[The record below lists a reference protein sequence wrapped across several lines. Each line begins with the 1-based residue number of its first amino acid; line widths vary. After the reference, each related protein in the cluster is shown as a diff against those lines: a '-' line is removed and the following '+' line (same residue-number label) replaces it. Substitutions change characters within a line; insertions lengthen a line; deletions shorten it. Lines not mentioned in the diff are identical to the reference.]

1 MNILKNITT
10 HAYATSPF
18 YIGLSEEY
26 AEIVQDSFETLP
38 IVTKQEILTSRLPL
52 QSMDYMH
59 GSLSEDLIN
68 MYTSGSTG
76 QCMEIL
82 WNRYDFD
89 RSLVPLWIYRKK
101 YYGISPKDKMCYF
114 YTVNEP
120 GREDTAYFING
131 NALAFSKC
139 ALDEERL
146 VQIYDKILE
155 YEPVWMILQPSMAAI
170 LIEIARKNG
179 LSPIGSLK
187 YIEFTGEMLSDTLRS
202 EVKDFFGCSIA
213 NQYGCQEV
221 NTIAYECPQ
230 GNLHCNASV
239 VKTEVVEDGQSVYE
253 TEGDVVITSLCN
265 KATPFIRYNLGDRA
279 ILHKNCNCACGNKG
293 DIIELTSG
301 RNNDWILNEDGTKV
315 NAYIFARAVECINYE
330 FDNAVKQFQI
340 IQTDYDAFTVRLALD
355 DMSVADEIEEV
366 FAEYVLQPSLQYAEY
381 NFEFFRF
388 LLPDGRSGKLKYFI
402 NEIG

>member
-1 MNILKNITT
+1 MIKLKDVIT
-10 HAYATSPF
+10 HAYQTTPF
-18 YIGLSEEY
+18 YISLSEKHD
-26 AEIVQDSFETLP
+26 EINLESLVTLP
-38 IVTKQEILTSRLPL
+38 VITKKDILTSRMPL
-52 QSMDYMH
+52 QSMDYMY
-59 GSLSEDLIN
+59 GLLSEALIN

-82 WNRYDFD
+82 WNKHDFN
-89 RSLVPLWIYRKK
+89 RSLIPLWIYRKK
-101 YYGISPKDKMCYF
+101 YYGINPKDKMCYF

-120 GREDTAYFING
+120 GSEDTAYFLNK

-146 VQIYDKILE
+146 VDIYNKILE
-155 YEPVWMILQPSMAAI
+155 FKPVWLNLQPSMAAI
-170 LIEIARKNG
+170 LLETAKENDLPPIE
-179 LSPIGSLK
+179 SLK
-187 YIEFTGEMLSDTLRS
+187 YIEFTGEMLTDILRS
-202 EVKDFFGCSIA
+202 EVKDFFGCSVA

-221 NTIAYECPQ
+221 NSIAYECPH

-239 VKTEVVEDGQSVYE
+239 VKTEVVEEGQPVYE
-253 TEGDVVITSLCN
+253 KEGDVVITSLCN

-301 RNNDWILNEDGTKV
+301 RNNDWILLEDGTKI
-315 NAYIFARAVECINYE
+315 NTYIFARAVECINYE
-330 FDNAVKQFQI
+330 FDSAIKQFQI

-366 FAEYVLQPSLQYAEY
+366 FAEYVLQPSLAYAEY
-381 NFEFFRF
+381 EFEFFRM
-388 LLPDGRSGKLKYFI
+388 LLPDSKSGKLKYFI
-402 NEIG
+402 SEID